1 MPDANAT
8 VPENLESRKSIVPP
22 ASRCFTLSDG
32 LKRWQTFRPSGMLTL
47 FIASLHSNT
56 TVRPRGIDP
65 TPIVF
70 AKELATVPTIEEHRH
85 AVLGD
90 LLHHLI
96 HALAG
101 MVTISVDQP
110 RLTEHVDL
118 VAFDEKMPF
127 AAGSALIA
135 FVLCHCQIVARC
147 TFGASRIL
155 AQWRQR
161 TESKQPPCFGWLHD
175 RR

>member
-1 MPDANAT
+1 
-8 VPENLESRKSIVPP
+8 
-22 ASRCFTLSDG
+22 
-32 LKRWQTFRPSGMLTL
+32 MLTL

-65 TPIVF
+65 APIVF
-70 AKELATVPTIEEHRH
+70 AKELAPATAIEEHRH

-101 MVTISVDQP
+101 MVTIRVDQP
-110 RLTEHVDL
+110 WLTEHVDL
-118 VAFDEKMPF
+118 VAFDEKMSF

-135 FVLCHCQIVARC
+135 VELRHCQIVARC
-147 TFGASRIL
+147 TFGASRI
-155 AQWRQR
+155 RDQR
-161 TESKQPPCFGWLHD
+161 
-175 RR
+175 